1 MATNELDECVSRV
14 MAASMAENEAIDL
27 DRKGQRA
34 AAIAKYEECVKE
46 FNAAIAAALPN
57 HSEDRPKLMEHKAQV
72 EARIAT
78 LKASPGTT
86 VPVEDQIKSVQLA
99 MCGAS
104 AANAAVSSAGGVKT
118 MAAVAAVGAVGG
130 AIVLGSTVGLTAI
143 GAVGGAA
150 GAAYAATRQ
159 DAVGDAAR
167 SVGGTAI
174 KGVEKAQELNDKHQ
188 ITAKVADV
196 GNKAATKARAINDQH
211 QITSKISSATSAA
224 VNKTKEFEA
233 KHQVTNKVASGL
245 SKGLDGVS
253 SLLSRGSGSGAS
265 GAGYSSAAPPPA
277 K

>member
-1 MATNELDECVSRV
+1 MATNELDDCVKRV
-14 MAASMAENEAIDL
+14 MAASAAENAAIDL
-27 DRKGQRA
+27 DRKGQHA
-34 AAIAKYEECVKE
+34 AAIAKYEESVQE

-57 HSEDRPKLMEHKAQV
+57 HSEDRPKLEEHKAQI

-78 LKASPGTT
+78 LRASPNTT
-86 VPVEDQIKSVQLA
+86 IPVEDQIKSVQLA
-99 MCGAS
+99 MSGAS

-130 AIVLGSTVGLTAI
+130 AIVLGSTVGLTTI

-167 SVGGTAI
+167 SVGGAAV
-174 KGVEKAQELNDKHQ
+174 KGVDKAQELNEKHQ
-188 ITAKVADV
+188 ITAKMADA
-196 GNKAATKARAINDQH
+196 GNKAVAKARAINEQH
-211 QITSKISSATSAA
+211 QITSKISSATSTATSKA
-224 VNKTKEFEA
+224 KEFEA

-253 SLLSRGSGSGAS
+253 SLMSSGRGSGSSA
-265 GAGYSSAAPPPA
+265 AGYSSAAPPPA